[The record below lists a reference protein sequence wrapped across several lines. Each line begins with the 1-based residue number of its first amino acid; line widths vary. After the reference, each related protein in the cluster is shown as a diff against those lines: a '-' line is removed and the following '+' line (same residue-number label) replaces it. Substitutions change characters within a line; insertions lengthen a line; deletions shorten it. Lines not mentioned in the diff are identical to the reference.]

1 MSSLPRIVAWAANTK
16 TKNTNDSA
24 HLVQYR
30 FKIRE
35 SSPEKIRMTTGE
47 KYKKVHKETK
57 TKKPK

>member
-47 KYKKVHKETK
+47 KYKKST
-57 TKKPK
+57 